1 MKDID
6 KTKEQLIDELE
17 KLRQRIKDLEIS
29 EIERIQNEQIL
40 KESERKYRLLV
51 ESSID
56 MMFAVDLDGNFLFVN
71 EALVKNLG
79 YPENVIKNTNGFDL
93 VHPEDT
99 EKVKQQFSQLVEGKK
114 VDNME
119 YRYKTREGSYIHIL
133 NNAAPIFDFEGNVVA
148 ALGIARDI
156 TPRKKM
162 EEELHRARNELEQR
176 VQERTAELLEA
187 NKRLRKEI
195 KEHKRTEEELRK
207 SEEKYR
213 DLVENLSEVIY
224 TLDEKGII
232 TYVSP
237 VSESLFG
244 YSSSE
249 LLSRSF
255 PEKIYQEDLSYAKSN
270 FQMVLSGQNAAGEY
284 RILSKSGKIRWI
296 RSSSRPIFKGNRV
309 IGAQGVLTDISDR
322 KVAEKELRE
331 SEEKFRTLA
340 EKSPSMIFINK
351 MGQIVY
357 ANKRCEEVLGYKRK
371 EFYAPQFNFLRL
383 ISPDSVDLIKNN
395 FAKHMKGE
403 DIDPYEY
410 NLITKNGKKIE
421 AIITTRLINYEGE
434 KAILGIVT
442 DITEFKKTEEM
453 LRQNEERFRTIVETA
468 PGMLMI
474 TDSDGKNIYI
484 SPNCKKLLGY
494 SQEELMG
501 KMIWWVHEDD
511 TSRAKKIY
519 EQTFQKGTGGKDFE
533 YKAVKKNGE
542 IWHASSSWEPLR
554 DKEGKFQGVIMQTI
568 DITERKRAEAALRES
583 EEKYRAIF
591 ESFYDVYYR
600 TDKEGV
606 VTIISPS
613 VKSQAGYEPEDVIG
627 RPVTDF
633 YLNPADRDA
642 MMEELKKTRAVNDF
656 ELKLLAKDGS
666 VIEASASSNLVFDK
680 DGNPIGVEGTLRNIT
695 ERKRAEEE
703 LQAREAY
710 LEQLFESAQEAIVMT
725 DSKGKI
731 LRVNK
736 EFIKLFGYGQ
746 QEIVS
751 RKLDELIVP
760 DNLQEMAVLSTQSVS
775 KGESISFE
783 AIRQRKDGRQID
795 VSVLAAPIII
805 GGKFE
810 GMYGIYRDITERKQ
824 AEKQIKASLKEK
836 EVLLQE
842 VHHRVKNNMQIIS
855 SLHNLQSKQIQD
867 TKAMEI
873 FKSIQNRVKS
883 MALIHER
890 LYQSKDFS
898 QVNCTEYVRSLT
910 NHLFS
915 SYGIDP
921 QVIKLSIDIKDVSL
935 NINTAVPCG
944 LIISELVTN
953 SLKYGFPE
961 GKKGEIK
968 VAMHALNAN
977 EIELIVSDNG
987 VGLPKDINI
996 RNTESL
1002 GLHLVSLLA
1011 EDQLHGKIKVDRTEG
1026 TSFHIKLKMKK

>member
-1 MKDID
+1 MRDID

-17 KLRQRIKDLEIS
+17 KLRQQIKELEIS

-56 MMFAVDLDGNFLFVN
+56 MMFIVDLDGNFLFVN
-71 EALVKNLG
+71 EALEKTLG

-93 VHPEDT
+93 VHPQDM
-99 EKVKQQFSQLVEGKK
+99 EKVKRQFTQLVGGKK

-119 YRYKTREGSYIHIL
+119 YRYKTREGSYIHVL
-133 NNAAPIFDFEGNVVA
+133 NNASPIFDFEGNVVA

-162 EEELHRARNELEQR
+162 EEELHRARNALEQR

-195 KEHKRTEEELRK
+195 NEHKQTEEELRK

-224 TLDEKGII
+224 TLDEKGTV

-237 VSESLFG
+237 VSESIFG
-244 YSSSE
+244 YSPSE

-255 PEKIYQEDLSYAKSN
+255 AEKIYQEDLSDAKTN
-270 FQMVLSGQNAAGEY
+270 FQMVLSGQNAANEY
-284 RILSKSGKIRWI
+284 RILSKFGKIRWI

-309 IGAQGVLTDISDR
+309 VGAQGVLTDITDR
-322 KVAEKELRE
+322 KVAEEELRE

-351 MGQIVY
+351 KGRIVY
-357 ANKRCEEVLGYKRK
+357 ANKKCEEVMGYKRK
-371 EFYAPQFNFLRL
+371 EFYDPEFDFLKL

-395 FAKHMKGE
+395 FAKHMKGDNIE
-403 DIDPYEY
+403 PYDY
-410 NLITKNGKKIE
+410 NLVTKNGNRIE

-474 TDSDGKNIYI
+474 TDRDGKNTYI

-501 KMIWWVHEDD
+501 KIVWWVHEDD

-519 EQTFQKGTGGKDFE
+519 EQTFQKGAGGKDFE

-542 IWHASSSWEPLR
+542 IWHASSSWEPIR

-633 YLNPADRDA
+633 YLHPADRDK
-642 MMEELKKTRAVNDF
+642 MMEELKKTGAVNDF

-666 VIEASASSNLVFDK
+666 VIEASASSKLVFNK

-725 DSKGKI
+725 DSMGNI

-736 EFIKLFGYGQ
+736 EFIKLFGYSQ
-746 QEIVS
+746 KEVAS

-760 DNLQEMAVLSTQSVS
+760 ENLQDMAISITQSVS
-775 KGESISFE
+775 KGKSISFE
-783 AIRQRKDGRQID
+783 AIRQRKDGTMID

-867 TKAMEI
+867 KKAMEI

-898 QVNCTEYVRSLT
+898 QVDCTEYVRSLT
-910 NHLFS
+910 SHLFS

-921 QVIKLSIDIKDVSL
+921 QAIKLSIDIKDVSL

-953 SLKYGFPE
+953 SLKYGFPGGE
-961 GKKGEIK
+961 KGEIK

-987 VGLPKDINI
+987 VGLPKDIDI
-996 RNTESL
+996 RNTDSL
-1002 GLHLVSLLA
+1002 GLHLVSILA
-1011 EDQLHGKIKVDRTEG
+1011 EDQLHGKIILDRTEG